1 MTLGQTTKLS
11 HQWTFRNQLPHSEA
25 AVSDGT
31 RTVGVGQDDVWT
43 LPSELQSDLLQV
55 TAARRL
61 LDQVTHLMDTNHM
74 KKVFIFRQKAPPG
87 ETEGRHQEPL

>member
-1 MTLGQTTKLS
+1 MKLIK
-11 HQWTFRNQLPHSEA
+11 HQWIFRNQLPHSEA

-31 RTVGVGQDDVWT
+31 LTVGVGQDDVWT

-74 KKVFIFRQKAPPG
+74 KKAFIFRQKDIIKSLCDIMISLVK
-87 ETEGRHQEPL
+87 Q